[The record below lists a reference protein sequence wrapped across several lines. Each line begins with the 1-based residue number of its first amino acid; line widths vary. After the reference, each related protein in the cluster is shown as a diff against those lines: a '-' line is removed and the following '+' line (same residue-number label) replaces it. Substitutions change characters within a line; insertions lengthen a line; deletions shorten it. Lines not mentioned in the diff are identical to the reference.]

1 MIIKCFVYQHIYS
14 SIQTSNIIK
23 GKWEGQNIW
32 LGVNI
37 YPNNPNGLVV
47 DGVVR
52 VRQMGT
58 IECKEEIIGTGYY
71 AAPFVESHGDLS
83 SLSGYKSTGNDHAF
97 LLVKFF
103 LILPPKTS
111 GMTLKQ

>member
-1 MIIKCFVYQHIYS
+1 MEGAKHL
-14 SIQTSNIIK
+14 TW
-23 GKWEGQNIW
+23 GKYLPQQSKRGH
-32 LGVNI
+32 GC
-37 YPNNPNGLVV
+37 
-47 DGVVR
+47 VVR